1 MTKGPLIV
9 SFTEATLNVALA
21 ELLQKHE
28 LQSLGEAHIHRKAKG
43 IGKKP
48 DVLITVNGIKVIIE
62 GKFDQPG
69 VAQILEKQCVERI
82 GDGICEICVGI
93 IYGTMMT
100 KTFAPTMKEVK
111 DILKKATYQANIYSV
126 APVDF
131 MQTTFDDTSKKLP
144 LGLKESGW
152 QEVELD
158 GFCSLV
164 SASYT
169 AVISEDILGKAVESF
184 GNALQNA
191 SVKLVSLGNTESLA
205 KKMLEIMEI
214 PQAKSEEHDGSV

>member
-1 MTKGPLIV
+1 M
-9 SFTEATLNVALA
+9 ALA

-48 DVLITVNGIKVIIE
+48 DVLITVNGIKVILE

-69 VAQILEKQCVERI
+69 IGQILEKQCVERI
-82 GDGICEICVGI
+82 EDGICEICVGV
-93 IYGTMMT
+93 IYGQMMT

-111 DILKKATYQANIYSV
+111 DILKKAKYQANVYSI
-126 APVDF
+126 AAVDF
-131 MQTTFDDTSKKLP
+131 VQNTFDNISRRLP
-144 LGLKESGW
+144 LGVKESGW

-158 GFCSLV
+158 GLCSLV

-184 GNALQNA
+184 ANALQNA
-191 SVKLVSLGNTESLA
+191 AVQLVSLENTEILA
-205 KKMLEIMEI
+205 KKMVDIMEI
-214 PQAKSEEHDGSV
+214 PQAKSEESNESD